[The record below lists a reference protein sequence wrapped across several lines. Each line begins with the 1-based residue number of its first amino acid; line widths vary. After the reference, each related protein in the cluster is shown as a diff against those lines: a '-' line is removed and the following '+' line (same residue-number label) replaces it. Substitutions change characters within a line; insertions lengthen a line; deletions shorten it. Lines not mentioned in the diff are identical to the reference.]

1 MCVQVEVFNSVS
13 GGKGDGDD
21 DAAADDDD
29 EDDEEAADMEEF
41 EESGLLDEHDKVIYV
56 TCFDHYL
63 RTTILKFKYYS
74 QFAVGI
80 CQKKEKIQK

>member
-1 MCVQVEVFNSVS
+1 VQVDVSNSVG
-13 GGKGDGDD
+13 GGKGDG

-56 TCFDHYL
+56 TSFDHYL
-63 RTTILKFKYYS
+63 RT
-74 QFAVGI
+74 AVL
-80 CQKKEKIQK
+80 